1 MKEILIRI
9 GCVLL
14 GVVLTLSTMKIG
26 DFVKSNNDSET
37 VLVEEMPITEASVTN
52 MPEDITVAENV
63 LLYSDYEA
71 EAEERMQQLRAE
83 SEKSALTKE
92 EKEDGEE
99 SETASGNSLKWNED
113 FPFIN
118 STISLENRVKERS
131 SYDETMAMNAFD
143 RKVIEECTVDFSDVK
158 ITIMGDSITAATNLP
173 EEDREKYSYP
183 SVLQDILGCKEVV
196 NKGVGGSTVSSCAN
210 NDPMVDRWH
219 GIPADSDII
228 IVFGGSNDC
237 LFENIWEFGHI
248 DYDLRMNEDTFCGDL
263 DRMCSAMK
271 YAYIDHNPDP
281 GQQVKMFYINPPST
295 VLNDAVY
302 NSNPERKVHQKDFAE
317 AINAIVTSYEFD
329 VIDMY
334 NNNIL
339 NTHDEKVRELLVPD
353 GIHPNEEGY
362 RIIAEHI
369 ASQIIQRIE
378 Q

>member
-14 GVVLTLSTMKIG
+14 GVILTISTMKIG
-26 DFVKSNNDSET
+26 DLVKARPASEE
-37 VLVEEMPITEASVTN
+37 VLVEEIPITEASATSLSEEV
-52 MPEDITVAENV
+52 TVAENV
-63 LLYSDYEA
+63 LLYSDFEE

-83 SEKSALTKE
+83 NEKKALEKE
-92 EKEDGEE
+92 EADEAEKA
-99 SETASGNSLKWNED
+99 ETVSGNSLKWNED

-143 RKVIEECTVDFSDVK
+143 KKVIEDSTIDFSDVK
-158 ITIMGDSITAATNLP
+158 ITILGDSITAATNLP

-183 SVLQDILGCKEVV
+183 SVLQDILGCAEVV
-196 NKGVGGSTVSSCAN
+196 NMGIGGSTVSSCAN
-210 NDPMVDRWH
+210 NDPMVNRWQD
-219 GIPADSDII
+219 IPADSDII

-248 DYDLRMNEDTFCGDL
+248 EYDLRMNDNTFCGDL
-263 DRMCSAMK
+263 DKMCSAMK
-271 YAYIDHNPDP
+271 YTYIDHNPYP
-281 GQQVKMFYINPPST
+281 GQQVKMFYVNPPST
-295 VLNDAVY
+295 ILNDAVY
-302 NSNPERKVHQKDFAE
+302 NGNPERKVHQKDFAE

-339 NTHDEKVRELLVPD
+339 NTHDEKTRELLVPD